1 MDTKYKRKAP
11 SPAPARPCYLCNLSC
26 TADKSQGCFSN
37 TGTDLMAVAIILL
50 ALLGCNCDHII
61 NTEDRQGSLGGGAQ
75 GTDLGQ
81 SRLKDTSMDVIANLS
96 LDQVKTVPLEA
107 LARLVGLGSVVVD
120 TKGSNKVGRVLSSV
134 DSQSL
139 GDNQKGVGKL
149 GNGQL
154 LTRTLYKID
163 KE

>member
-1 MDTKYKRKAP
+1 M
-11 SPAPARPCYLCNLSC
+11 
-26 TADKSQGCFSN
+26 
-37 TGTDLMAVAIILL
+37 GTVLMAVAIILL

-75 GTDLGQ
+75 STDLGQ
-81 SRLKDTSMDVIANLS
+81 SRLKDTSMDVITNLS
-96 LDQVKTVPLEA
+96 LEQVKTVPLKA
-107 LARLVGLGSVVVD
+107 LTRLVSLGSVVVD
-120 TKGSNKVGRVLSSV
+120 TKGSNKVSRVLGSV
-134 DSQSL
+134 NSQSL

-154 LTRTLYKID
+154 FTRTLQTTA